1 MADVASAARSA
12 GASPDSWPPP
22 GFCDA
27 LAGAGL
33 NPGGTA
39 ALGAAF
45 DRGWADP
52 ARRYRDGRVASMLLE
67 ASRESIAQA
76 MGLRS
81 PEVSFTASATD
92 AMHRAIAGRLAARPG
107 TVVVSAVEHSAILR
121 ACDVHERSG
130 TPVTVI
136 GVDAIGRVDA
146 EAFALAVQAGDVSL
160 ACLQAF
166 NHEVG
171 TAQPVSDIHVAC
183 RDAGVPLL
191 VDATTAIGRVPTPPP
206 GDLLIA
212 SALTWGGP
220 AGVGVLG
227 IRAPVAWAPPGPV
240 DERESGRVPGIPAVA
255 LIAIAAR
262 ALEWALVRVRS
273 HADEQVCRMLLDDV
287 RSDVLTRIP
296 GVRVLGSPELP
307 YLLALSCLYT
317 SADAL
322 VDGLDAAGFAVSSGS
337 SCVADTRRPSHVL
350 EAMGALT
357 QGNLRLTLPVGANQT
372 SVAGFVDALTEV
384 IAADR
389 EALGAP
395 EID

>member
-1 MADVASAARSA
+1 MTTPGSPAA
-12 GASPDSWPPP
+12 WPPP

-33 NPGGTA
+33 NPGGRA

-52 ARRYRDGRVASMLLE
+52 ARRYRDGRISSMLLD
-67 ASRESIAQA
+67 ASRESVAQA
-76 MGLRS
+76 MGMRAA
-81 PEVSFTASATD
+81 EVSFTPSATD
-92 AMHRAIAGRLAARPG
+92 AMHRGIAGRLAARPG
-107 TVVVSAVEHSAILR
+107 AVVVSAVEHSAILR
-121 ACDVHERSG
+121 AADVHDRSG
-130 TPVTVI
+130 ARVDVI
-136 GVDAIGRVDA
+136 GVDPSGRVDT
-146 EAFALAVQAGDVSL
+146 EAFIAAVQAGDVSL

-171 TAQPVSDIHVAC
+171 TAQPLADVHAAC
-183 RDAGVPLL
+183 QEAGVPLM
-191 VDATTAIGRVPTPPP
+191 VDGTTAIGRVAPAPP

-227 IRAPVAWAPPGPV
+227 IRSPVAWTPPGPV
-240 DERESGRVPGIPAVA
+240 DERESGRVPGAPAVA
-255 LIAIAAR
+255 VIAVAAR
-262 ALEWALVRVRS
+262 ALEWALDATLARADPTVCHDLLNAVRHDIVG
-273 HADEQVCRMLLDDV
+273 
-287 RSDVLTRIP
+287 RIR
-296 GVRVLGSPELP
+296 GVSVLGSPDLP

-357 QGNLRLTLPVGANQT
+357 QGNLRLTLPVGADET
-372 SVAGFVDALTEV
+372 SVAGFVDALADV

>member
-1 MADVASAARSA
+1 MTASAPSGDPATR
-12 GASPDSWPPP
+12 WPPP

-33 NPGGTA
+33 NPGGRA
-39 ALGAAF
+39 ALTAAF

-76 MGLRS
+76 MGMRAA
-81 PEVSFTASATD
+81 EVAFTSSATD
-92 AMHRAIAGRLAARPG
+92 AMHRGVAGRLAARPG
-107 TVVVSAVEHSAILR
+107 AVVVSAVEHSAILR
-121 ACDVHERSG
+121 AADLLERSG
-130 TPVTVI
+130 TRVDVV
-136 GVDAIGRVDA
+136 GVDATGRVDA
-146 EAFALAVQAGDVSL
+146 ADVTTAVQAGDVSL
-160 ACLQAF
+160 VCVQAF

-171 TAQPVSDIHVAC
+171 TAQPVAEIHAAC
-183 RDAGVPLL
+183 AEAGVPLL
-191 VDATTAIGRVPTPPP
+191 VDATTVIGRVTPPPP

-227 IRAPVAWAPPGPV
+227 IRTPVTWAPPGPV
-240 DERESGRVPGIPAVA
+240 DERESGRVPGTPPVASIAV
-255 LIAIAAR
+255 AAR
-262 ALEWALVRVRS
+262 ALEWALDRVLS
-273 HADEQVCRMLLDDV
+273 HDDTQVCRSLLADV
-287 RSDVLTRIP
+287 RDQIAARIP
-296 GVRVLGSPELP
+296 GVSVLGSPDLP

-350 EAMGALT
+350 QAMGALT
-357 QGNLRLTLPVGANQT
+357 QGNLRLTLPIGADQT
-372 SVAGFVDALTEV
+372 SVAGFVDAL
-384 IAADR
+384 AAVVATDR
-389 EALGAP
+389 DALGAP
-395 EID
+395 TID

>member
-1 MADVASAARSA
+1 
-12 GASPDSWPPP
+12 
-22 GFCDA
+22 
-27 LAGAGL
+27 
-33 NPGGTA
+33 
-39 ALGAAF
+39 
-45 DRGWADP
+45 
-52 ARRYRDGRVASMLLE
+52 MLLE
-67 ASRESIAQA
+67 ASRESVAQA
-76 MGLRS
+76 MGMRAA
-81 PEVSFTASATD
+81 EISFTPSATD
-92 AMHRAIAGRLAARPG
+92 AMHRGIAGRLAARPG
-107 TVVVSAVEHSAILR
+107 ALVVSAVEHSAILR
-121 ACDVHERSG
+121 AADVHDRSG
-130 TPVTVI
+130 ARVDVI
-136 GVDAIGRVDA
+136 GVDPSGRVDT
-146 EAFALAVQAGDVSL
+146 EAFIAAVQAGDVSL

-171 TAQPVSDIHVAC
+171 TAQPLADVHAAC
-183 RDAGVPLL
+183 QEAGVPLM
-191 VDATTAIGRVPTPPP
+191 VDGTTAIGRVAPAPP

-227 IRAPVAWAPPGPV
+227 IRSPVAWTPPGPV
-240 DERESGRVPGIPAVA
+240 DERESGRVPGAPAVA
-255 LIAIAAR
+255 VIAVAAR
-262 ALEWALVRVRS
+262 ALEWALDATLARADPTVCHDLLNAVRHDIVG
-273 HADEQVCRMLLDDV
+273 
-287 RSDVLTRIP
+287 RIR
-296 GVRVLGSPELP
+296 GVSVLGSPDLP

-357 QGNLRLTLPVGANQT
+357 QGNLRLTLPVGADET
-372 SVAGFVDALTEV
+372 SVAGFVDALADV